1 MIVRTCVASLLA
13 SCIATVAPAGIIA
26 VSDIGG
32 GILLNSGPLVPG
44 LFGNSETAWSTSAL
58 ASVHAHLNSNGIA
71 TDGKIT
77 ILAAETDYG
86 ISLMALIDAEIGE
99 SSTAALGHLHL
110 DTVANGNNLAFAN
123 DAGGLITISP
133 ASSNA
138 RIASGSL
145 EWNSNGGGDAFA
157 WAGLLPGNSM
167 TFRFNRTG
175 IAQLGLNEPATFQ
188 FINWNGA
195 AWGVVA
201 LPVGLQG
208 FTSTGDYG
216 FAASVLVPAP
226 SALMMCAAP
235 LPLLLRRRRAI

>member
-1 MIVRTCVASLLA
+1 
-13 SCIATVAPAGIIA
+13 
-26 VSDIGG
+26 
-32 GILLNSGPLVPG
+32 
-44 LFGNSETAWSTSAL
+44 
-58 ASVHAHLNSNGIA
+58 
-71 TDGKIT
+71 
-77 ILAAETDYG
+77 
-86 ISLMALIDAEIGE
+86 
-99 SSTAALGHLHL
+99 
-110 DTVANGNNLAFAN
+110 
-123 DAGGLITISP
+123 
-133 ASSNA
+133 
-138 RIASGSL
+138 
-145 EWNSNGGGDAFA
+145 
-157 WAGLLPGNSM
+157 M